1 MNGDNKMKVQ
11 GKIFIVVSIILLL
24 ILISW
29 AIIKLAGQNK
39 TKSGEKTQDERVF
52 NRSVTIG
59 ADKIVTEKQ
68 VKDSFKD
75 LAKDFSKPEVSGV
88 LVAQKDSLGE
98 GVKYGMT
105 MTKNNV
111 AASIHIN
118 KFTYEKEEDLKKNI
132 KNIPIIEGQGTSIK
146 DLGDSAR
153 FYMFAPVAADW
164 RAALMVIKGKSI
176 YVFTLLQNYNE
187 GIGITE
193 TAAKEAL
200 IKLAKQAKF
209 EDIAKSKK

>member
-75 LAKDFSKPEVSGV
+75 LAKDFSKPELSGV

-132 KNIPIIEGQGTSIK
+132 PIVEGQGISIK

>member
-75 LAKDFSKPEVSGV
+75 LAKNFSKPEVSGV

-118 KFTYEKEEDLKKNI
+118 KFTYEKEEDLK

-209 EDIAKSKK
+209 EDITKSKK

>member
-1 MNGDNKMKVQ
+1 MKVQ

-59 ADKIVTEKQ
+59 ANKIVTEKQ

-132 KNIPIIEGQGTSIK
+132 PIVEGQGTSVK

>member
-1 MNGDNKMKVQ
+1 MKVQ

-132 KNIPIIEGQGTSIK
+132 PIVEGQGTSVK

-164 RAALMVIKGKSI
+164 RAALMVVKGKSI
-176 YVFTLLQNYNE
+176 YVFTLLQNYNA
-187 GIGITE
+187 GIGIAE

>member
-1 MNGDNKMKVQ
+1 MKVQ

-132 KNIPIIEGQGTSIK
+132 PIVEGQGASIK

-153 FYMFAPVAADW
+153 FYMFAPIAADW
-164 RAALMVIKGKSI
+164 RAALMVVKGKSI

>member
-1 MNGDNKMKVQ
+1 MKVQ

-132 KNIPIIEGQGTSIK
+132 PIIEGQGTSIK

-153 FYMFAPVAADW
+153 FYMFAPVSADW

>member
-132 KNIPIIEGQGTSIK
+132 PIVEGQGISIK

>member
-1 MNGDNKMKVQ
+1 MKVQ

-132 KNIPIIEGQGTSIK
+132 PIVEGQGTSMK

>member
-1 MNGDNKMKVQ
+1 MKVQ

-132 KNIPIIEGQGTSIK
+132 PIVEGQGASIK

>member
-75 LAKDFSKPEVSGV
+75 FAKDFSKPEVSGV

-118 KFTYEKEEDLKKNI
+118 KFTYEKEEDLK

>member
-1 MNGDNKMKVQ
+1 MKVQ

-52 NRSVTIG
+52 NRSITIG
-59 ADKIVTEKQ
+59 ADKIVTENQ
-68 VKDSFKD
+68 VKDSFKG

-118 KFTYEKEEDLKKNI
+118 KFTYEKEEDLKKNT
-132 KNIPIIEGQGTSIK
+132 PIVEGQGTSIK

>member
-1 MNGDNKMKVQ
+1 MKVQ

-118 KFTYEKEEDLKKNI
+118 KFTYEKEEDLKKNT
-132 KNIPIIEGQGTSIK
+132 PIVEGQGTSIK

-164 RAALMVIKGKSI
+164 RAALMVVKGKSI

>member
-1 MNGDNKMKVQ
+1 MKVQ

-132 KNIPIIEGQGTSIK
+132 PIIEGQGTSIK

-200 IKLAKQAKF
+200 IKLAKAL
-209 EDIAKSKK
+209 IN

>member
-1 MNGDNKMKVQ
+1 MKVQ

-59 ADKIVTEKQ
+59 ADKIVTENQ
-68 VKDSFKD
+68 VKDSFKG

-132 KNIPIIEGQGTSIK
+132 PIVEGQGTSIK

>member
-1 MNGDNKMKVQ
+1 MKVQ

-75 LAKDFSKPEVSGV
+75 LARDFSKPEVSGV

-118 KFTYEKEEDLKKNI
+118 KFTYEKEEDLK

>member
-1 MNGDNKMKVQ
+1 MKVQ

-75 LAKDFSKPEVSGV
+75 LAKNFSKPEVSGV

-118 KFTYEKEEDLKKNI
+118 KFTYEKEEDLK

>member
-132 KNIPIIEGQGTSIK
+132 PIVEGQGASIK

-209 EDIAKSKK
+209 EDITKSKK

>member
-132 KNIPIIEGQGTSIK
+132 PILEGQGTSIK

>member
-59 ADKIVTEKQ
+59 ADKIVTENQ

-75 LAKDFSKPEVSGV
+75 LAKDFGKPEVSGV

-132 KNIPIIEGQGTSIK
+132 PIVEGQGASIK

>member
-132 KNIPIIEGQGTSIK
+132 PIVEGQGASIK

-164 RAALMVIKGKSI
+164 RAALMVMKGKSI

>member
-1 MNGDNKMKVQ
+1 MKVQ

-132 KNIPIIEGQGTSIK
+132 PIIEGQGTSIK

-200 IKLAKQAKF
+200 IKLAKQDKF

>member
-1 MNGDNKMKVQ
+1 MKVQ

-132 KNIPIIEGQGTSIK
+132 PIVEGQGASIK

-209 EDIAKSKK
+209 EDITKSKK

>member
-59 ADKIVTEKQ
+59 ADKIVTENQ

-75 LAKDFSKPEVSGV
+75 LAKNFSKPEVSGV
-88 LVAQKDSLGE
+88 LVAQKYSL
-98 GVKYGMT
+98 
-105 MTKNNV
+105 
-111 AASIHIN
+111 S
-118 KFTYEKEEDLKKNI
+118 
-132 KNIPIIEGQGTSIK
+132 
-146 DLGDSAR
+146 
-153 FYMFAPVAADW
+153 
-164 RAALMVIKGKSI
+164 
-176 YVFTLLQNYNE
+176 
-187 GIGITE
+187 
-193 TAAKEAL
+193 EAV
-200 IKLAKQAKF
+200 
-209 EDIAKSKK
+209 

>member
-1 MNGDNKMKVQ
+1 MKVQ

-132 KNIPIIEGQGTSIK
+132 PIVEGQGASIK

-153 FYMFAPVAADW
+153 FYMFSPVAADW

>member
-1 MNGDNKMKVQ
+1 MKVQ

-132 KNIPIIEGQGTSIK
+132 PIVEGQGTSIK

>member
-59 ADKIVTEKQ
+59 ADKIVTENQ
-68 VKDSFKD
+68 VKDSFKG
-75 LAKDFSKPEVSGV
+75 LAKDFSKPEISGV

-132 KNIPIIEGQGTSIK
+132 PIVEGQGTSIK

>member
-1 MNGDNKMKVQ
+1 MKVQ

-132 KNIPIIEGQGTSIK
+132 PIIEGQGTSIK

>member
-1 MNGDNKMKVQ
+1 MKVQ

-59 ADKIVTEKQ
+59 ADKIVTENQ

-75 LAKDFSKPEVSGV
+75 LAKNFSKPEVSGV

-132 KNIPIIEGQGTSIK
+132 PIVEGQGTPIK

>member
-1 MNGDNKMKVQ
+1 MKVQ

-132 KNIPIIEGQGTSIK
+132 PIAEGQGASIK

>member
-75 LAKDFSKPEVSGV
+75 LAKDFSKPDVSGV

-132 KNIPIIEGQGTSIK
+132 PIVEGQGTSIK

>member
-118 KFTYEKEEDLKKNI
+118 KFTYEKEEDLKKNT
-132 KNIPIIEGQGTSIK
+132 PIVEGQGTSIK

>member
-1 MNGDNKMKVQ
+1 MKVQ

-132 KNIPIIEGQGTSIK
+132 PIVEGQGSSIK

>member
-1 MNGDNKMKVQ
+1 MKVQ

-132 KNIPIIEGQGTSIK
+132 PIVEGQGISIK

-209 EDIAKSKK
+209 EDIAKSRK

>member
-118 KFTYEKEEDLKKNI
+118 KFTYEKEEDLKKNT
-132 KNIPIIEGQGTSIK
+132 PIIEGQGTSIK

>member
-132 KNIPIIEGQGTSIK
+132 PIVEGQGTSVK

-164 RAALMVIKGKSI
+164 RAALMVVKGKSI
-176 YVFTLLQNYNE
+176 YVFTHLQNYNE

-193 TAAKEAL
+193 TAAKQAL

>member
-1 MNGDNKMKVQ
+1 MKVQ

-75 LAKDFSKPEVSGV
+75 LAKDFSEPEVSGV

-132 KNIPIIEGQGTSIK
+132 PIVEGQGASIK

>member
-1 MNGDNKMKVQ
+1 MKVQ

-75 LAKDFSKPEVSGV
+75 LAKDFSRPEVSGV

-132 KNIPIIEGQGTSIK
+132 PIVEGQGTSVK

-164 RAALMVIKGKSI
+164 RAALMVVKGKSI

>member
-132 KNIPIIEGQGTSIK
+132 PITEGQGASIK

>member
-1 MNGDNKMKVQ
+1 MKVQ

-75 LAKDFSKPEVSGV
+75 LAKNFSKPEVSGV

-132 KNIPIIEGQGTSIK
+132 PIIEGQGTSIK
-146 DLGDSAR
+146 DLGNSAR